1 MRLLPLLLT
10 LSLSLPAVAGEI
22 DRPAAVQALQMPDTL
37 LIDVRSSEE
46 FAEGSIPGA
55 INIEESA
62 LAASIAEVAPDKDAT
77 VVLYCRT
84 GRRSSVA
91 QDELQALGY
100 RNIINGGGYE
110 DLLPLLPLD

>member
-1 MRLLPLLLT
+1 MRLLPLFLT
-10 LSLSLPAVAGEI
+10 LSLSLTVVAGEI
-22 DRPAAVQALQMPDTL
+22 DQPAALQALQKPDTL

-62 LAASIAEVAPDKDAT
+62 LAGSIAEVAPDKDTT
-77 VVLYCRT
+77 VVLYCRS
-84 GRRSSVA
+84 GRRSSIA

-100 RNIINGGGYE
+100 RNVINGGGYE
-110 DLLPLLPLD
+110 QLLPQLPMD